1 MRQLSSLVP
10 AFHHGQ
16 NPTTVGH
23 VGSQILLDPSTAP
36 GGRWDLESVRAVF
49 EPRLHLAAPLRQRLV
64 EVPLGLG
71 RPYWVDDPHFDLEF
85 HLRELALPEP
95 GTAAQLGEQVSR
107 IHARPL
113 DRTRPLWEAYVIT
126 GVEGGRC
133 AFYSKIHH
141 AAIDG
146 VSGAEIL
153 EAILD
158 LSVEP
163 RQVEPE
169 EAAYVPRGMPS
180 TVDLVRRGLHAMAM
194 NPVEVLRTVP
204 KSLRYVDQLPG
215 AANIPGTRLVS
226 QTAGAVGRLLGEPA
240 HHRPDPRDL
249 KPPRTPLNGTI
260 TAHRRFAFGSLPLA
274 DVKTV
279 NRHFGMTVND
289 TVMAL
294 TASALRRWLLDHD
307 ALPETPLVVA
317 VPVSVRTRDQ
327 QGELGNQVSVM
338 LAELPTHLRDP
349 RERLAF
355 MRVSM
360 LQAKRAFKAV
370 PASLLQDMS
379 TLIPTALS
387 GLAAR
392 ALFRLATVPGLV
404 FNLFVSNVPGPQ
416 LPLYIAGAKVEGIY
430 PVSAVTDLTG
440 GLNIT
445 LFSYNGSLDFG
456 LIACR
461 EMVPDVWNLIG
472 YLEDAMAE
480 MLALV
485 AEDQAAAGDGPD
497 DAHT

>member
-1 MRQLSSLVP
+1 
-10 AFHHGQ
+10 
-16 NPTTVGH
+16 
-23 VGSQILLDPSTAP
+23 
-36 GGRWDLESVRAVF
+36 
-49 EPRLHLAAPLRQRLV
+49 
-64 EVPLGLG
+64 
-71 RPYWVDDPHFDLEF
+71 
-85 HLRELALPEP
+85 
-95 GTAAQLGEQVSR
+95 
-107 IHARPL
+107 
-113 DRTRPLWEAYVIT
+113 
-126 GVEGGRC
+126 
-133 AFYSKIHH
+133 
-141 AAIDG
+141 
-146 VSGAEIL
+146 
-153 EAILD
+153 
-158 LSVEP
+158 
-163 RQVEPE
+163 
-169 EAAYVPRGMPS
+169 
-180 TVDLVRRGLHAMAM
+180 MAM

-204 KSLRYVDQLPG
+204 KSLQYVDQLPG

-485 AEDQAAAGDGPD
+485 AEDQAAAGHEPD
-497 DAHT
+497 ATDT